1 MSQADRPI
9 AEIMRREFVS
19 VKPDDQID
27 LVDDIMNL
35 GRVRHMPVLD
45 GHRLVGIVSQRDLLS
60 ASLSRLLDFDPTER
74 RTFLRSIRVDEVM
87 SREVVTASPHTGVAG
102 AARIMLRHRIG
113 CLPVVDP
120 ATGVAVGLVTE
131 TDLLRAAFGDGEES
145 AGPGAPVAETLA
157 DRSLRR

>member
-1 MSQADRPI
+1 MTAGERSV

-19 VKPDDQID
+19 VKPDDQLD

-35 GRVRHMPVLD
+35 GRVRHMPVLEGD
-45 GHRLVGIVSQRDLLS
+45 RLVGIVSQRDLLS
-60 ASLSRLLDFDPTER
+60 ASLSKLLDFDPAER

-87 SREVVTASPHTGVAG
+87 TREVVTASPETGIG
-102 AARIMLRHRIG
+102 EAARIMLRHRIG

-131 TDLLRAAFGDGEES
+131 TDLLRAAFGHGGEENPP
-145 AGPGAPVAETLA
+145 AGGAVG
-157 DRSLRR
+157 